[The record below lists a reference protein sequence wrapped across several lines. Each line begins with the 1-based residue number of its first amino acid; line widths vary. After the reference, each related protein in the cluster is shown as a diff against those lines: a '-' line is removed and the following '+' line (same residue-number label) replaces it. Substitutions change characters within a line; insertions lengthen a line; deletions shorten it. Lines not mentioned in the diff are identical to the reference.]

1 MRVLIVGVL
10 IASVLIVGVLV
21 VGVLIVGVPIVGV
34 LIVGVL
40 IARVLIDAWFAHML
54 TFVSK
59 DHMHMC
65 LLLALVHICVA
76 RSAQGIHRSA
86 LHLEA

>member
-1 MRVLIVGVL
+1 MGVL
-10 IASVLIVGVLV
+10 IAS
-21 VGVLIVGVPIVGV
+21 
-34 LIVGVL
+34 
-40 IARVLIDAWFAHML
+40 VLIDAWFAHML

-65 LLLALVHICVA
+65 LLLSFVHICVA

>member
-1 MRVLIVGVL
+1 MCSTCVCFNCVR
-10 IASVLIVGVLV
+10 
-21 VGVLIVGVPIVGV
+21 V

-59 DHMHMC
+59 DHMHIC
-65 LLLALVHICVA
+65 LRLTFVHICVA
-76 RSAQGIHRSA
+76 GSAQAIHRSCI
-86 LHLEA
+86 HRTT

>member
-21 VGVLIVGVPIVGV
+21 VGVLIVGV
-34 LIVGVL
+34 LIAGVL

-65 LLLALVHICVA
+65 LRLTFVHICVA
-76 RSAQGIHRSA
+76 VSAQGIHR
-86 LHLEA
+86 